1 MAKYLAQSK
10 HMLAMM
16 LSLDDSSETAEECPH
31 QQFLSTFIEAFGQ
44 SNSVKELELT
54 CPGLT
59 PTSESLEN
67 MLTRTKTLKSL
78 TVYLKRQGHL
88 EEAAQLPLHQA
99 LPKPPHFARAML
111 GSTA

>member
-78 TVYLKRQGHL
+78 TVYLERQGHL
-88 EEAAQLPLHQA
+88 EEVATAAIPSGFTKNATLFL
-99 LPKPPHFARAML
+99 R
-111 GSTA
+111 S